1 MVRTPYPPRKLHVL
15 LHQRHPLRMY
25 RTQIPTQPSPAHQ
38 SVSQSVQKT
47 ALTTNRKTDAR
58 IFEQMHEVRLRRLL
72 QRQDRRA
79 LPPQPVLPI
88 IVHVRDQ
95 VQRDLAHLKR
105 QRVSQ
110 SAQSASL

>member
-25 RTQIPTQPSPAHQ
+25 RAQIPTQPSPP
-38 SVSQSVQKT
+38 VSQSVQT